1 MSQPEHEAILEEIRS
16 ARIPASPELRT
27 RVRELAASVPTAPPR
42 RDLGWRRPMLVLVP
56 AAAAAVIAATVAVGV
71 LTSGNHSQT
80 DAARREAAPQPLA
93 STDTGVAKGAVA
105 PKAAGGGV
113 AGSLPATPGRAQ
125 LYDAELTLKV
135 KNLSSATKRALRL
148 TNDFH
153 GYVRSV
159 DYGSGSEHGQ
169 AYLTLR
175 VPVGSVQ
182 AAIVKFSAL
191 GEIVDQHV
199 SIKDV
204 QPAMDR
210 RFRQMQSTRDAIA
223 KIQAQLESPSL
234 SADERKA
241 LENRLVAQRR
251 RLVVLQRQ
259 QAALER
265 LTSYATVEL
274 ALRSVDKAVVVPQHP
289 NRIERVLDRSW
300 SILLDEVKAVLYVL
314 IVGAPLLVLAAVG
327 FVVVRLRRRR
337 DEARLLASA

>member
-1 MSQPEHEAILEEIRS
+1 
-16 ARIPASPELRT
+16 
-27 RVRELAASVPTAPPR
+27 
-42 RDLGWRRPMLVLVP
+42 MLVLVP
-56 AAAAAVIAATVAVGV
+56 AAAAVVIAATVAVGV
-71 LTSGNHSQT
+71 LTSGNHSET

-93 STDTGVAKGAVA
+93 STDTGVATKGAVA

-204 QPAMDR
+204 QPTVDR
-210 RFRQMQSTRDAIA
+210 RFRQMQSIRDAIA

-265 LTSYATVEL
+265 LASYATVEL

-314 IVGAPLLVLAAVG
+314 VVGAPLLVLAAVG

>member
-16 ARIPASPELRT
+16 ARIPASPELRA
-27 RVRELAASVPTAPPR
+27 RVRELAASVPPAPPR
-42 RDLGWRRPMLVLVP
+42 RDLGWRRPLLVLVP
-56 AAAAAVIAATVAVGV
+56 AAAAVVIAATVAVGV

-93 STDTGVAKGAVA
+93 STDTGVAQGAVA

-113 AGSLPATPGRAQ
+113 AGSLPATRGRAQ

-135 KNLSSATKRALRL
+135 TNLSSATKRALRL

-274 ALRSVDKAVVVPQHP
+274 ALRSADKAVVVPHHP
-289 NRIERVLDRSW
+289 NRIERVLDRSG